1 MNQNPVFRVV
11 AKILFA
17 PIIMFGLYV
26 QFHGDFGPG
35 GGFQAGVIIAAAFIL
50 HALVFGLQAGRQIIS
65 ARVNLWMMVLG
76 VTIYGAVGIVS
87 MAKGGLFLDYT
98 ALTGSVG
105 SGQHIGILVVE
116 FGVGLT
122 VTSVM
127 LALFHD
133 DRAFHGDCP
142 GESGEKNDRVV
153 NFSDLGFYLLH
164 FAWQDGRRY
173 RANS

>member
-1 MNQNPVFRVV
+1 MKDNPVFRVV

-50 HALVFGLQAGRQIIS
+50 HALVFGLDAGRRIVPLS
-65 ARVNLWMMVLG
+65 VNIWMMVLG
-76 VTIYGAVGIVS
+76 VLIYGGTGVAT
-87 MAKGGLFLDYT
+87 MMKGGLFLDYT

-105 SGQHIGILVVE
+105 SGQHIGIILVE
-116 FGVGLT
+116 LGVGVT

-127 LALFHD
+127 LALFH
-133 DRAFHGDCP
+133 AFA
-142 GESGEKNDRVV
+142 
-153 NFSDLGFYLLH
+153 GFVEDH
-164 FAWQDGRRY
+164 
-173 RANS
+173 S